1 MQGKYLDVL
10 YIYIIHMCVY
20 YTYHLKSQVMINLNI
35 EFVSLK
41 TIHVET
47 IKQYIISILN
57 Q

>member
-10 YIYIIHMCVY
+10 YIYTIHMCVY
-20 YTYHLKSQVMINLNI
+20 YMYHLKSQVMINLNI